1 MVTDDEM
8 AGCEVTERCALCERA
23 APLTRHHLIPR
34 TLHRK
39 PRYRKRLGRDLM
51 QMAILWVCRPC
62 HSHLHRTL
70 SERELADHYASRE
83 ALLSH
88 PDIRAFAEWLATKPD
103 GFVPKRQA
111 RRRRS

>member
-1 MVTDDEM
+1 M
-8 AGCEVTERCALCERA
+8 
-23 APLTRHHLIPR
+23 TRHHLIPR

-39 PRYRKRLGRDLM
+39 PRYRKRHDREHLQTAVLM
-51 QMAILWVCRPC
+51 VCRPC

-88 PDIRAFAEWLATKPD
+88 PEIRTFADWLADKPD

-111 RRRRS
+111 RRRGR

>member
-1 MVTDDEM
+1 
-8 AGCEVTERCALCERA
+8 
-23 APLTRHHLIPR
+23 
-34 TLHRK
+34 
-39 PRYRKRLGRDLM
+39 M

>member
-1 MVTDDEM
+1 MMMDAEM
-8 AGCEVTERCALCERA
+8 TERCALCRRA

-39 PRYRKRLGRDLM
+39 PRYRKRHGRERM
-51 QMAILWVCRPC
+51 QTAVLWVCRPC

-88 PDIRAFAEWLATKPD
+88 PDIRAFAEWLGSKPE
-103 GFVPKRQA
+103 GFVPKSP
-111 RRRRS
+111 RRGGGR

>member
-1 MVTDDEM
+1 MVMD
-8 AGCEVTERCALCERA
+8 AGMSERCALCQRS

-39 PRYRKRLGRDLM
+39 PRYRKRHGLERM
-51 QMAILWVCRPC
+51 RAAVLWVCRPC

-88 PDIRAFAEWLATKPD
+88 PDIRAFAEWLGSKPA
-103 GFVPKRQA
+103 GFVPKSPPRGA
-111 RRRRS
+111 GR